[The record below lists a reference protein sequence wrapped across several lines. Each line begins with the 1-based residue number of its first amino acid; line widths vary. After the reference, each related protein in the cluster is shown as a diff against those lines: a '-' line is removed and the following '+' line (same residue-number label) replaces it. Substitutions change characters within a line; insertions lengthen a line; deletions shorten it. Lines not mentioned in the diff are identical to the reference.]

1 MMITTT
7 EARSIAANRYWDK
20 KGQYQPLYEQVKGL
34 IPAEGPA
41 NTETLETLWRVSRCY
56 YDIYNNGGWNGF
68 LFAGM
73 SEIVDRSNL
82 DRHDQK
88 ILRRLFNAASDQE
101 LEIWFAHRNAPI
113 GEDDIDEDDEDQLDW
128 IRKRTIVD
136 EVEFSQALEN
146 LVDWAVR
153 RAWMEV
159 QPGF

>member
-7 EARSIAANRYWDK
+7 EARAIAANRYWDN

-41 NTETLETLWRVSRCY
+41 NTETLETLRRVSRCY

-82 DRHDQK
+82 DRADQK

-113 GEDDIDEDDEDQLDW
+113 SEDDIDEDDEDQLDW